1 MGGKLCPVVGADMV
15 GWAVQSEEVGEA
27 MEHIVRVQPALHDHG
42 ETSPGELIDQA
53 RRSDIPR
60 SA

>member
-1 MGGKLCPVVGADMV
+1 MV
-15 GWAVQSEEVGEA
+15 GWAVQSEEVGQA